1 MTLSRGEKDERAN
14 GNEQSKMASADTN
27 KKDGGFRAIDA
38 IW

>member
-14 GNEQSKMASADTN
+14 GNEQKMASADTN